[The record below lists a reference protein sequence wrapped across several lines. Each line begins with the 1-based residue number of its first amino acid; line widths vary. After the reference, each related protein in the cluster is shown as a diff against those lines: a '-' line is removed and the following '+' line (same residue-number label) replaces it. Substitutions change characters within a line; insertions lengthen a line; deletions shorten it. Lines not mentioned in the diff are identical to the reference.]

1 MGGLG
6 SVELQLALLVVSR
19 VASSFTSGVTHGAFR
34 CVASVGEP
42 ACATL
47 CNHGALAARCVPGRL
62 HGAGVWVVGRAMSAD
77 SLMNGQA
84 FYLSLKLRARSIN

>member
-1 MGGLG
+1 MWVGWAL
-6 SVELQLALLVVSR
+6 ELQLALLVVSR

-47 CNHGALAARCVPGRL
+47 CNHGALCSPVCAGKTSRRWSMGRWPS
-62 HGAGVWVVGRAMSAD
+62 HVG
-77 SLMNGQA
+77 G
-84 FYLSLKLRARSIN
+84 

>member
-1 MGGLG
+1 MWVGWAL
-6 SVELQLALLVVSR
+6 ELQLALRVVSR

-47 CNHGALAARCVPGRL
+47 CNRRSAAA
-62 HGAGVWVVGRAMSAD
+62 AGVCREDFTALEYG
-77 SLMNGQA
+77 SLA
-84 FYLSLKLRARSIN
+84 EPCRRIV

>member
-1 MGGLG
+1 VWVGWAL
-6 SVELQLALLVVSR
+6 ELQLALRVVSR

-47 CNHGALAARCVPGRL
+47 CNHGALQPGVCREDFTAL
-62 HGAGVWVVGRAMSAD
+62 EYG
-77 SLMNGQA
+77 SLA
-84 FYLSLKLRARSIN
+84 EPCRWIV